1 MKTQPGKV
9 LIVDYPSIT
18 VCAGICLFI
27 GHPIEAAGR
36 PATLPVLW
44 ICLHVSSYR
53 IVMPAPVS
61 VSTSCPLTDL
71 LFIWLHSLHHQ
82 ACTSCGHIPPL
93 SVFSSSLCF
102 APLLYS
108 CPSAPSC
115 SSCSK
120 LNLWIGNQ
128 QEYSGRRLVVVL
140 SVILFATKSR
150 HSHAAASHQVL
161 GHMWPFFAKTVDYSC
176 RQCYNVKASQNN
188 TQSRT
193 NIRLAVCC
201 NIQNPCTVLLILHN
215 ICLKYRTALTE
226 GPYQE
231 PPWRSSTFT
240 LQQYRLLV

>member
-9 LIVDYPSIT
+9 LVVDYPSIT
-18 VCAGICLFI
+18 LCAGICFFI
-27 GHPIEAAGR
+27 VHPIEAAGR

-120 LNLWIGNQ
+120 LNLWIGNW
-128 QEYSGRRLVVVL
+128 LVVVL

-150 HSHAAASHQVL
+150 HSHAAASHPVL
-161 GHMWPFFAKTVDYSC
+161 GQTNRFCHMWPFFAKTVLYSC

-188 TQSRT
+188 TVQDKHST
-193 NIRLAVCC
+193 CS
-201 NIQNPCTVLLILHN
+201 LLQHPKSLYSPAN
-215 ICLKYRTALTE
+215 
-226 GPYQE
+226 
-231 PPWRSSTFT
+231 ST
-240 LQQYRLLV
+240 

>member
-9 LIVDYPSIT
+9 LVVDYPSIT
-18 VCAGICLFI
+18 LCAGICFFI
-27 GHPIEAAGR
+27 VHPIEAAGR

-128 QEYSGRRLVVVL
+128 QEHSGRWLVVVL

-150 HSHAAASHQVL
+150 HSHAAASHPVL
-161 GHMWPFFAKTVDYSC
+161 GQTNRFCHMWPFFAKTVLYSC

-188 TQSRT
+188 TVQDK
-193 NIRLAVCC
+193 
-201 NIQNPCTVLLILHN
+201 H
-215 ICLKYRTALTE
+215 
-226 GPYQE
+226 
-231 PPWRSSTFT
+231 STCSLFQHPKSLYSPANST
-240 LQQYRLLV
+240 